1 MYHRIWQSPLKR
13 GIWLIS
19 EDHSRKYA
27 ARKEKPGCSDTGFAS
42 ADGRRVEHNTPI
54 GLVQKFPKDEDAWRE
69 VDRLGILIRIND
81 APSSSRIRFNSLA
94 EHYLKADFGADAVRP
109 KSENTTSIMEHIV
122 RDYLIARWGNEIAE
136 DIKPLEIQR
145 WLKSLNT
152 ESKLAWTTIA
162 KMRGIMSRIYKVG
175 ILHERVTKNPVLHVE
190 TRCKTNYRAIVITPT
205 QTFNILKSLT
215 NNLHHTL
222 VLTCAATALRSSEI
236 LALRWADILWL
247 EERIRVSKRW
257 AKGMDGETKTEAS
270 DGYVPLHP
278 VLADHLRQWRSQTPH
293 TKDKDF
299 VFPSLKAHGRV
310 PLSSS
315 VFVADHLR
323 PAAKAAGVL
332 IQDGQRFGL
341 HNLRH
346 SLSNWLVNKAKVEP
360 KTVQG
365 ILRHSRIQTTL
376 DLYTQEDSD
385 EARGAQ
391 GEFLKAVGN
400 AFRNGAINAVV
411 G

>member
-1 MYHRIWQSPLKR
+1 MAYQRGSLKKVR
-13 GIWLIS
+13 
-19 EDHSRKYA
+19 
-27 ARKEKPGCSDTGFAS
+27 RKEGETWVLRYRVSS

-54 GLVQKFPKDEDAWRE
+54 GLVQKFLKDEDAWRE

-109 KSENTTSIMEHIV
+109 KSENSTSIMEHIV

-175 ILHERVTKNPVLHVE
+175 ILHERVTKNPVLPVE

-205 QTFNILKSLT
+205 QTFKILKSLT

-222 VLTCAATALRSSEI
+222 VLTCAATGLRSSEI

-247 EERIRVSKRW
+247 EGRIRVSKRW
-257 AKGMDGETKTEAS
+257 VKGMDGETKTEAS
-270 DGYVPLHP
+270 DGYVPLHS
-278 VLADHLRQWRSQTPH
+278 VLADHLRRWRGQTLH
-293 TKDKDF
+293 KKDKDF

-376 DLYTQEDSD
+376 DLYTQEDND

-391 GEFLKAVGN
+391 GKFLRAVGVS
-400 AFRNGAINAVV
+400 GMVQ
-411 G
+411 